1 MKKNI
6 AVVGCGYWGKNLV
19 RNFADLGSLYAV
31 CDPDTEVANN
41 FSKKYKVQNLS
52 FKEIINDSN
61 IVGVVL
67 AVPATLH
74 ASFAIDAMKA
84 LKNVYVEK
92 PLAMNEIEAM
102 QMIAVAKEKNVNLM
116 VGHLLQYHPIFRA
129 VRNLVVSGQLGNLN
143 YLYSNRLS
151 LGKIRTEED
160 IIWSFAPH
168 DISMILSLANEELE
182 TVNTESTSI
191 LQDNIADI
199 AQIHMQFNSGLKAHV
214 SVSWLNPYKEQKLVV
229 IGEKMTV
236 VFDDVKP
243 WNEKIAVYKHKVEFK
258 DKKPIV
264 LKADVEYLDIPE
276 AEPLKEECKYF
287 VDLING
293 DVPPLTD
300 GEEGMRVLKV
310 LSAASISKE
319 KNIKVIMNANSA
331 IKDI

>member
-102 QMIAVAKEKNVNLM
+102 QMIAVAKEKNVNF
-116 VGHLLQYHPIFRA
+116 Y
-129 VRNLVVSGQLGNLN
+129 
-143 YLYSNRLS
+143 
-151 LGKIRTEED
+151 
-160 IIWSFAPH
+160 
-168 DISMILSLANEELE
+168 
-182 TVNTESTSI
+182 
-191 LQDNIADI
+191 
-199 AQIHMQFNSGLKAHV
+199 
-214 SVSWLNPYKEQKLVV
+214 
-229 IGEKMTV
+229 
-236 VFDDVKP
+236 
-243 WNEKIAVYKHKVEFK
+243 
-258 DKKPIV
+258 
-264 LKADVEYLDIPE
+264 
-276 AEPLKEECKYF
+276 CC
-287 VDLING
+287 
-293 DVPPLTD
+293 
-300 GEEGMRVLKV
+300 
-310 LSAASISKE
+310 
-319 KNIKVIMNANSA
+319 
-331 IKDI
+331 